1 MGGGEDRVE
10 LALADKVDCLSA
22 GKTGAGGEIMRVAV
36 AILGGNAGEDAVRQ
50 AVVDEVGCS
59 RLVADYQVTSG
70 TRRLPRGVQYRE
82 QLSVVGTV
90 LVAYRAARREAAAA
104 RQLVEVGRA
113 GRAVNDAV
121 IGSVDGD
128 ERPHLAIGIV
138 LQHPFP
144 RHGDAETVGD
154 DVDALGA
161 SEVEDRLHEF
171 AQDRHSR
178 SSSVR
183 DT

>member
-10 LALADKVDCLSA
+10 LALADKVDCLS
-22 GKTGAGGEIMRVAV
+22 GSETGAGAEIMRVAV

-121 IGSVDGD
+121 IG
-128 ERPHLAIGIV
+128 
-138 LQHPFP
+138 
-144 RHGDAETVGD
+144 GD

-178 SSSVR
+178 GTSVR
-183 DT
+183 DA

>member
-1 MGGGEDRVE
+1 MGRGEDGIE
-10 LALADKVDCLSA
+10 LTLTDQVDRGGA
-22 GKTGAGGEIMRVAV
+22 GETGAFGEIMRVAV
-36 AILGGNAGEDAVRQ
+36 AILGGNAGEDAVRK
-50 AVVDEVGCS
+50 AVVDEVGRS
-59 RLVADYQVTSG
+59 WLVADYQVAG
-70 TRRLPRGVQYRE
+70 WRWRLARGVQHRE
-82 QLSVVGTV
+82 QLSVVRTV

-113 GRAVNDAV
+113 WRAVNDAV

-128 ERPHLAIGIV
+128 ETPHLAIGIV

-144 RHGDAETVGD
+144 RYGDAETVGD

-161 SEVEDRLHEF
+161 GEIEDRLHEF

-178 SSSVR
+178 RCRVR
-183 DT
+183 DA

>member
-10 LALADKVDCLSA
+10 LALADEGDCLS
-22 GKTGAGGEIMRVAV
+22 GGEVGAGGEIMRVAV

-59 RLVADYQVTSG
+59 RLVAGYQG
-70 TRRLPRGVQYRE
+70 TRGTRGLPRGVQYRE

-90 LVAYRAARREAAAA
+90 LVAYRAARREAATAS
-104 RQLVEVGRA
+104 QLVEVGRA
-113 GRAVNDAV
+113 GRAVNYAV

-161 SEVEDRLHEF
+161 GEVEDRLHEL
-171 AQDRHSR
+171 AQDRHRR
-178 SSSVR
+178 SSRMR
-183 DT
+183 DA

>member
-1 MGGGEDRVE
+1 
-10 LALADKVDCLSA
+10 
-22 GKTGAGGEIMRVAV
+22 MRVAV
-36 AILGGNAGEDAVRQ
+36 AIPGGSAGEGAVRQ

-59 RLVADYQVTSG
+59 WLVADYQVTSG
-70 TRRLPRGVQYRE
+70 TRRLARGVQYRE
-82 QLSVVGTV
+82 QLGVVGTV

-104 RQLVEVGRA
+104 RQLVEVGRV
-113 GRAVNDAV
+113 GRAVNDAE
-121 IGSVDGD
+121 IGSGDGD

-161 SEVEDRLHEF
+161 SEVEDRPHALAEP
-171 AQDRHSR
+171 
-178 SSSVR
+178 
-183 DT
+183 

>member
-1 MGGGEDRVE
+1 MGGGEDGVE
-10 LALADKVDCLSA
+10 LTLADKVDCLSA
-22 GKTGAGGEIMRVAV
+22 GETGAGGEIRRVAV
-36 AILGGNAGEDAVRQ
+36 ASLGGNAGEDAGGQ
-50 AVVDEVGCS
+50 AVVGEVGCS
-59 RLVADYQVTSG
+59 RGVADYQVTSG

-128 ERPHLAIGIV
+128 ERPNLAIGIV
-138 LQHPFP
+138 LHHPFRP
-144 RHGDAETVGD
+144 HGDAETVGD

-178 SSSVR
+178 SSRGR
-183 DT
+183 DA